1 MKNLFFSLV
10 LVMVGL
16 VSNAQESKYFFPNY
30 ESQFVLDSLDI
41 PYVPIP
47 QRNGTEPIYSDG
59 PFERSVKKHN
69 KYFSKYEFDFSPT
82 KNTPSIDW
90 GVFSKS
96 FVFLNEL
103 ELSTSL
109 LYSEFNM
116 KVIGFSKINLYG
128 GKYKSVQ
135 IIETRFDE
143 NNQYSTI
150 LLLETQS
157 GFVFFVDLVNYSI
170 SEYK

>member
-1 MKNLFFSLV
+1 MKNLFLSLV
-10 LVMVGL
+10 IVLTSLV
-16 VSNAQESKYFFPNY
+16 VSGQEPQYFFPNY
-30 ESQFVLDSLDI
+30 ESQFVLDSLNI

-59 PFERSVKKHN
+59 PFKRNVKKHN

-90 GVFSKS
+90 EVFINSL
-96 FVFLNEL
+96 VFLEDETFRNSM
-103 ELSTSL
+103 LSS
-109 LYSEFNM
+109 FKF

-135 IIETRFDE
+135 IIETRND
-143 NNQYSTI
+143 NQYNTI
-150 LLLETQS
+150 LLLETQL
-157 GFVFFVDLVNYSI
+157 GFVFFVDVFTYPI

>member
-1 MKNLFFSLV
+1 MKNLFLSLV
-10 LVMVGL
+10 IVLTSLVVNG
-16 VSNAQESKYFFPNY
+16 QEPQYFFPNY
-30 ESQFVLDSLDI
+30 ESQFVLDSLNI

-59 PFERSVKKHN
+59 PFERSIKKHN
-69 KYFSKYEFDFSPT
+69 KYFSKYEFDFLPT
-82 KNTPSIDW
+82 KNTPPIDW

-96 FVFLNEL
+96 FIFLNEL

-116 KVIGFSKINLYG
+116 KVIGFSKINLYD
-128 GKYKSVQ
+128 GKYKSIQ

-143 NNQYSTI
+143 NNQYNTI

-157 GFVFFVDLVNYSI
+157 GLVFFVDLINYKI
-170 SEYK
+170 SQ

>member
-1 MKNLFFSLV
+1 MKNLFLSFV

-16 VSNAQESKYFFPNY
+16 VANSQESKYFFPNY

-90 GVFSKS
+90 GVFSES
-96 FVFLNEL
+96 LVFLGDETFTNSMLSEL
-103 ELSTSL
+103 N
-109 LYSEFNM
+109 F

-128 GKYKSVQ
+128 GKYKSIQ
-135 IIETRFDE
+135 IVETLND
-143 NNQYSTI
+143 NQYNTI
-150 LLLETQS
+150 VLLETQS
-157 GFVFFVDLVNYSI
+157 GFVFFVDTLTYSI
-170 SEYK
+170 LQ

>member
-1 MKNLFFSLV
+1 MQNLFLSLV

-30 ESQFVLDSLDI
+30 ESQFVLDSLNI

-90 GVFSKS
+90 GVFSES
-96 FVFLNEL
+96 LVFLGDETFTNSMLSEL
-103 ELSTSL
+103 N
-109 LYSEFNM
+109 F

-128 GKYKSVQ
+128 GKYKSIQ
-135 IIETRFDE
+135 IVETLND
-143 NNQYSTI
+143 NQYNTI
-150 LLLETQS
+150 VLLETQS
-157 GFVFFVDLVNYSI
+157 GFVFFVDTLTYSI
-170 SEYK
+170 LQ

>member
-1 MKNLFFSLV
+1 MKNLFLSLV

-16 VSNAQESKYFFPNY
+16 VSDAQESQYFFPNY
-30 ESQFVLDSLDI
+30 ESQFVLDSLNI

-96 FVFLNEL
+96 LVFLGDETFTNSMLSEL
-103 ELSTSL
+103 N
-109 LYSEFNM
+109 F

-128 GKYKSVQ
+128 GKYKSIQ
-135 IIETRFDE
+135 IVETLND
-143 NNQYSTI
+143 NQYNTI
-150 LLLETQS
+150 VLLETQL
-157 GFVFFVDLVNYSI
+157 GFVFFVDTFTYSI
-170 SEYK
+170 LQ

>member
-1 MKNLFFSLV
+1 MKNLFLSLV

-30 ESQFVLDSLDI
+30 ESQFVLDSLNI

-90 GVFSKS
+90 GVFSES
-96 FVFLNEL
+96 LVFLGDETFTNSMLSEL
-103 ELSTSL
+103 N
-109 LYSEFNM
+109 F

-128 GKYKSVQ
+128 GKYKSIQ
-135 IIETRFDE
+135 IVETLN
-143 NNQYSTI
+143 NNQYNTI
-150 LLLETQS
+150 VLLETQS
-157 GFVFFVDLVNYSI
+157 GFVFFVDTLTYSI
-170 SEYK
+170 SQYK

>member
-1 MKNLFFSLV
+1 MKNLFLSLIIVLTSLV
-10 LVMVGL
+10 TNG
-16 VSNAQESKYFFPNY
+16 QESQYFVPTY
-30 ESQFVLDSLDI
+30 EAQFVLDSLNI

-47 QRNGTEPIYSDG
+47 QRNGTQPIYTDG
-59 PFERSVKKHN
+59 QFKRSIENHI
-69 KYFSKYEFDFSPT
+69 KYFSNNEFDFYPT

-143 NNQYSTI
+143 NNQYNTI

>member
-1 MKNLFFSLV
+1 MKNLFLSLV

-16 VSNAQESKYFFPNY
+16 VANSQESKYFFPNY

-90 GVFSKS
+90 GVFSES
-96 FVFLNEL
+96 LVFLGDETFTNSMLSEL
-103 ELSTSL
+103 N
-109 LYSEFNM
+109 F

-128 GKYKSVQ
+128 GKYKSIQ
-135 IIETRFDE
+135 IVETLND
-143 NNQYSTI
+143 NQYNTI
-150 LLLETQS
+150 VLLETQS
-157 GFVFFVDLVNYSI
+157 GFVFFVDTLTYSI
-170 SEYK
+170 LQ

>member
-1 MKNLFFSLV
+1 MKNLFLSLV

-82 KNTPSIDW
+82 KNTPSVDW
-90 GVFSKS
+90 GVFSES
-96 FVFLNEL
+96 LVFLGDETFTNSMLSEL
-103 ELSTSL
+103 N
-109 LYSEFNM
+109 F

-128 GKYKSVQ
+128 GKYKSIQ
-135 IIETRFDE
+135 IVETLND
-143 NNQYSTI
+143 NQYNTI
-150 LLLETQS
+150 VLLETQS
-157 GFVFFVDLVNYSI
+157 GFVFFVDTLTYSI
-170 SEYK
+170 LQ